1 MRKSAKKFSD
11 SRKKALYLLFEEILG
26 GVKAENLSR
35 VIVDPFFEAGNLRDG
50 NALEARSFWIVPTHH
65 FILIL
70 VRAALV

>member
-1 MRKSAKKFSD
+1 MRKSAKNFLD

-35 VIVDPFFEAGNLRDG
+35 IIVDPFLEASYLRDS
-50 NALEARSFWIVPTHH
+50 NALEARPFWIVPTHH

-70 VRAALV
+70 V